1 VCKEADR
8 FAVREVDGDLDVGFL
23 LRSVEDAGG
32 LVAGELGG
40 LGPLD
45 QEGT

>member
-8 FAVREVDGDLDVGFL
+8 FAVGGVDGGLDVGFL

-32 LVAGELGG
+32 LVAG
-40 LGPLD
+40 
-45 QEGT
+45 